1 MKNKLSIFSLTALS
15 FLTLPAYGQGDF
27 GNFTKSAGILS
38 SYGSTQL
45 IAEDAAPESG
55 EGDSIQST
63 AAADGPIVQQGGP
76 YHSTGNTLQQFVSL
90 MTLTQKDCSGR
101 LVLTF
106 FNGPNQEPKF
116 AWVRVYLNNAIALKN
131 FRQGAKPIGTLV
143 LNERMFAKNSNK
155 VQLDWSRKLSAGHY
169 ALLIIGAGAANASVK
184 WRLNAPTG
192 TASSTIVAP
201 VGATSASSSARTP
214 SSRTAT
220 PTAPTAPTSAGTA
233 SGALGGVRIASI
245 QPTSAVAGGT
255 LVLNGSGFTPSRD
268 QNSVSLNQSRCRVSE
283 ATPNR
288 LKVEIPSGLAAG
300 TYSAQVIVDGVK
312 SNAVALKIVGTAEII
327 NSNLHSSPSD
337 STITIS
343 GNGFSEVAGDNEV
356 TIGTTKASVVSA
368 TATELTVKVPFFPE
382 ADGSPFFLNPTPME
396 ISLKV
401 KGIPAKGHITFY
413 CSKAP
418 W

>member
-1 MKNKLSIFSLTALS
+1 MKNKLSIFFLTALS

-27 GNFTKSAGILS
+27 GKSTNGAGVLS
-38 SYGSTQL
+38 SYGPTQL

-55 EGDSIQST
+55 EGESTQST

-116 AWVRVYLNNAIALKN
+116 AWVRVYLNNAIAVKN

-155 VQLDWSRKLSAGHY
+155 VQLDWSRKLSAGRY
-169 ALLIIGAGAANASVK
+169 ALLIIGAGATNASVK

-192 TASSTIVAP
+192 TASSTS
-201 VGATSASSSARTP
+201 TSSSAHTA
-214 SSRTAT
+214 SSRTAA
-220 PTAPTAPTSAGTA
+220 PTAPTAPTATTSAGTPT
-233 SGALGGVRIASI
+233 GALGGVRIASI

-255 LVLNGSGFTPSRD
+255 LQLNGSGFTPSRD

-283 ATPNR
+283 ATANR

-312 SNAVALKIVGTAEII
+312 SNTVALKIVGTAEII

-382 ADGSPFFLNPTPME
+382 ADGSPFFLTPTPME